1 MGTVRK
7 SMLSDGKEEVAV
19 FFGRIKKEFFRIG
32 YLNVEI

>member
-19 FFGRIKKEFFRIG
+19 FSGRIKKEFIRRG
-32 YLNVEI
+32 SLN